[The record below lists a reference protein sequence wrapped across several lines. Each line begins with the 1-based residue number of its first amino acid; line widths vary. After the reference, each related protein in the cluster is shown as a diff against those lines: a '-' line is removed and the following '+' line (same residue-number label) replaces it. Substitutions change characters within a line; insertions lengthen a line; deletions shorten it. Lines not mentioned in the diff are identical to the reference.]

1 MLDSLS
7 LPLAILVAVLD
18 LVALVQI
25 WRSRIEFGRRVIWSL
40 VVLLLPV
47 VGLVMWAIAA
57 GPWGKA
63 RL

>member
-25 WRSRIEFGRRVIWSL
+25 WRSRIEFGRKVIWSL

-47 VGLVMWAIAA
+47 VGLVMWAIAV

>member
-47 VGLVMWAIAA
+47 VGLVMWAIAV

>member
-40 VVLLLPV
+40 VILLLPV

>member
-25 WRSRIEFGRRVIWSL
+25 WRSRIEFGRKVIWSL

-47 VGLVMWAIAA
+47 VGLVMWGIVA

>member
-1 MLDSLS
+1 MLESLS

-25 WRSRIEFGRRVIWSL
+25 WRSRIEFGRKVIWSL

>member
-25 WRSRIEFGRRVIWSL
+25 WRSRIEFGRKVIWSL